1 MISSLILYFQFFTR
15 IPIPIAIEEP
25 EAKMRAGVR
34 YFSFFG
40 LLLGVLELLV
50 FLLLQ
55 IFFGGGIAWIMT
67 LFFDVCI
74 TGGFHLDALSDMA
87 DGLFSSRHKERM
99 LEIMKDSRVGSNGV
113 LAIVFYYLIMV
124 FSFYT
129 LLPTA
134 DRYQQAVIVLLLNL
148 VGKNGITLLFYQMQ
162 YAGDN
167 PNGLGTVFLNVKPI
181 DILIT
186 QGVTLV
192 ALLVFLRGAALICFG
207 VHVLTVFGYR
217 QLVMSKVGGFN
228 GDTLGACSP
237 LSQAVFLL
245 TLVALRGWL

>member
-1 MISSLILYFQFFTR
+1 
-15 IPIPIAIEEP
+15 
-25 EAKMRAGVR
+25 MRAGAR

-55 IFFGGGIAWIMT
+55 IFLGGGIAWVMT

-87 DGLFSSRHKERM
+87 DGLFSSRQKERM

-129 LLPTA
+129 LVPSVIL
-134 DRYQQAVIVLLLNL
+134 YQQAVIVLLLNL
-148 VGKNGITLLFYQMQ
+148 VGKNGICLLFYQMQ

-167 PNGLGTVFLNVKPI
+167 PNGLGTVFLKVKLT

-186 QGVTLV
+186 QAVTLV
-192 ALLVFLRGAALICFG
+192 VLLIFLRGAAVLCFG
-207 VHVLTVFGYR
+207 IHLLAVLGYR
-217 QLVMSKVGGFN
+217 QLVLSKVGGFN

-237 LSQAVFLL
+237 VSQAVFLL
-245 TLVALRGWL
+245 SLVALRGWL

>member
-25 EAKMRAGVR
+25 EAKMRAGAR

-55 IFFGGGIAWIMT
+55 IFLGGGIAWVMT
-67 LFFDVCI
+67 LFFDACI

-87 DGLFSSRHKERM
+87 DGLFSSRQQERM

-129 LLPTA
+129 LVPSVSL
-134 DRYQQAVIVLLLNL
+134 YQQAVIVLLLNL
-148 VGKNGITLLFYQMQ
+148 VGKNGICLLFYQMQ

-167 PNGLGTVFLNVKPI
+167 PNGLGTVFLKVKLT

-186 QGVTLV
+186 QAVTLV
-192 ALLVFLRGAALICFG
+192 VLLIFLRGAAVLCFSI
-207 VHVLTVFGYR
+207 HLLAVLGYR
-217 QLVMSKVGGFN
+217 QLVLSKVGGFN

-237 LSQAVFLL
+237 VSQAVFLL
-245 TLVALRGWL
+245 SLVALRGWL

>member
-15 IPIPIAIEEP
+15 IPIPIAIDEP
-25 EAKMRAGVR
+25 EEKMRSGVR
-34 YFSFFG
+34 HFSLFG
-40 LLLGVLELLV
+40 LLLGLLELLV
-50 FLLLQ
+50 FFLLQ
-55 IFFGGGIAWIMT
+55 MFFGAGIAWLLT

-87 DGLFSSRHKERM
+87 DGLFSSRQKERM

-129 LLPTA
+129 LLPITGT
-134 DRYQQAVIVLLLNL
+134 YQQAVIVLLLNL
-148 VGKNGITLLFYQMQ
+148 VGKNGICVLFYQMQ

-167 PNGLGTVFLNVKPI
+167 PNGLGNVFLQVKST

-186 QGVTLV
+186 QALTMVV
-192 ALLVFLRGAALICFG
+192 LLVFLSGVGLIVFA
-207 VHVLTVFGYR
+207 VHLLAVFGYR
-217 QLVMSKVGGFN
+217 QLVLNKVGGFN